1 MTEIT
6 AVNEAARAQGMSYG
20 QWVLQNEEPVETPE
34 REEAPEEEEEFRA
47 CAWCGTAFPV
57 PEDGRGRK
65 KKYCCRACQ
74 NNARNEKTREA
85 RAAEKKAVVCPECGT
100 EFLKKNNRQVFCS
113 KTCQK
118 RHNSREYWRK
128 THPKRKE
135 EAMEKDP
142 GVQWTHSE
150 PEEEGVT
157 TEQLEGQLKA
167 LREMND
173 ALRTELKVNTGKRLD
188 RLVGDLGQEAK
199 ADAGKPRLT
208 LVPQEVIWAVA
219 AVREYGCRKY
229 GDPENWRRV
238 SPQRYR
244 DALYRHWL
252 AYLQDPAGT
261 DEESGLPHL
270 WHVACNVSFLCAM
283 EGFYDGSIQGA
294 GEGPGDHRRREQPD
308 GPAASGAG
316 IP

>member
-20 QWVLQNEEPVETPE
+20 QYVVKN
-34 REEAPEEEEEFRA
+34 EAPVSGERTGKETFWERFAGLCEKA
-47 CAWCGTAFPV
+47 G
-57 PEDGRGRK
+57 K
-65 KKYCCRACQ
+65 KPG
-74 NNARNEKTREA
+74 
-85 RAAEKKAVVCPECGT
+85 VVTKELG
-100 EFLKKNNRQVFCS
+100 LS
-113 KTCQK
+113 
-118 RHNSREYWRK
+118 NSRATYWKQDRGLPRPETAARLAEYFGVTTAWLLTGK
-128 THPKRKE
+128 DPP
-135 EAMEKDP
+135 EKDP

-173 ALRTELKVNTGKRLD
+173 ALHTELKVNTGKRLD

-238 SPQRYR
+238 SPRRYR

-283 EGFYDGSIQGA
+283 EGFYDGSVQGA